1 MRTFSI
7 DRGALSA
14 VVFLAVLVSA
24 GSTSIDAAD
33 IDLASTI
40 TASDPAPLGLDTVT
54 FNVDYSNNSSVWPVD
69 AYVNLDLS
77 GGFGFDWD
85 NADVAAILSTF
96 TDTNGNEIE
105 LLIKSSCEQMFFQ
118 LSGPH
123 GDNTIIPA
131 TSTSTFTVD
140 IPMPPFPIQSPVL
153 RIDSPPGVA
162 GDLVY
167 TYGSCDDCNDLGTCF
182 GPRILYTPLITTQM
196 EVVDDATGDTTDGCE
211 TVINDLTGKIALI
224 RRGNCDFADK
234 AFNAEAAGASAVVFM
249 NNQVQDITSFFI
261 SGGAPGLAVT
271 IPLAL
276 IDQADGDTLEAAVG
290 SGIVMASMGADVTPV
305 MTFGSQAF
313 HLVGGVDTDS
323 VPEND
328 RDWVTLE
335 LNGGMVFRNGFET
348 GDLSGWSSV
357 AP

>member
-7 DRGALSA
+7 DRGVLSVIVCGAL
-14 VVFLAVLVSA
+14 LVIAS
-24 GSTSIDAAD
+24 STSLDAAD

-54 FNVDYSNNSSVWPVD
+54 FNVDYSNNSTVGPVD

-85 NADVAAILSTF
+85 DADVTAILSTF

-105 LLIKSSCEQMFFQ
+105 LLIKPSCEQVYFQ
-118 LSGPH
+118 LNGPH
-123 GDNTIIPA
+123 GDNTNIPP
-131 TSTSTFTVD
+131 TSTSTFTLD
-140 IPMPPFPIQSPVL
+140 IPMPPFPIESSVL
-153 RIDSPPGVA
+153 RVDSPPSIA
-162 GDLVY
+162 GDIVY

-182 GPRILYTPLITTQM
+182 GPRILHTPLITTQM
-196 EVVDDATGDTTDGCE
+196 VVVDDATGDTTDGCE
-211 TVINDLTGKIALI
+211 TVINDLTGMIALI

-234 AFNAEAAGASAVVFM
+234 AFNAEAAGAYAVVFM
-249 NNQVQDITSFFI
+249 NNQVQDVTSFFI

-290 SGIVMASMGADVTPV
+290 SGIVIASMGADVTPM
-305 MTFGSQAF
+305 MTFGSQAY

-323 VPEND
+323 VPDND

-335 LNGGMVFRNGFET
+335 LNGGLVFRDAFET

-357 AP
+357 EP